1 MLSVRELRIAGR
13 RADLVAPTS
22 FDAPTGLLTLVQANG
37 QDARTALA
45 LAASGRYA
53 PDAGAATWGA
63 ATGHA
68 RKSLKALRRASALVD
83 APGINEAERHLSVRG
98 LVAEDLAL
106 LPRRHRRQSPDAWLT
121 VHAFEDVANVWAHEL
136 PAHRRVEL
144 LTELALADPAVRL
157 LVVDTPDRHSDLTED
172 WLPRLAALAANPG
185 RELAVLAIVAE
196 VPAGWEGEVAVVG
209 NVTQTAEVQ
218 PAEGQTAEA
227 QPAGAEPTETNDGA
241 DAPPAAPAP
250 AAGVREREEA
260 RA

>member
-1 MLSVRELRIAGR
+1 MLSVRVLRIAGR

-22 FDAPTGLLTLVQANG
+22 FDAPTGTLTLVQANG

-63 ATGHA
+63 ATGSP
-68 RKSLKALRRASALVD
+68 RKNLKALRRASALVD

-106 LPRRHRRQSPDAWLT
+106 LPRRHRGQSPDAWLT
-121 VHAFEDVANVWAHEL
+121 IHAFEDVANVWAHEL

-172 WLPRLAALAANPG
+172 WLPCLAALAENPG

-196 VPAGWEGEVAVVG
+196 VPAGWEGQVAVVG
-209 NVTQTAEVQ
+209 NIAQTAED
-218 PAEGQTAEA
+218 QTPEA
-227 QPAGAEPTETNDGA
+227 RTAGAETSETNDGA
-241 DAPPAAPAP
+241 DTPPAAPAP
-250 AAGVREREEA
+250 AAVVREREEA